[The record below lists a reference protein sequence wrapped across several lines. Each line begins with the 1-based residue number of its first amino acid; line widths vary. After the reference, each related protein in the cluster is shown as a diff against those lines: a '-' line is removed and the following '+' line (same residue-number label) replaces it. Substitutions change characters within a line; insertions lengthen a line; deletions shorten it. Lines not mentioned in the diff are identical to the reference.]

1 MAGKSNQKRPVRG
14 AKKKAETIRKRQEK
28 EMTLLLEALEESPN
42 LGQALTRV
50 GINRSTYY
58 RWRQDDQ
65 MFALNADNAMWN
77 GREKTADMVEMSL
90 LSKARDGNVQAQK
103 IYLEHNHPRYKR
115 YGLFDTEETD
125 GKLSLERQ
133 QQISEAIQNWSNKRS
148 EDDDRFTRS

>member
-1 MAGKSNQKRPVRG
+1 MVKSTPKGIQRG
-14 AKKKAETIRKRQEK
+14 AKKMAKTIRERQKTEK
-28 EMTLLLEALEESPN
+28 QQLLEALEESPN

-65 MFALNADNAMWN
+65 VFALNADNAMWN

-90 LSKARDGNVQAQK
+90 LGKARDGSVQAQK

-133 QQISEAIQNWSNKRS
+133 EQIAKAMKNWFYKPSS
-148 EDDDRFTRS
+148 DDSQFIKS